1 VDSLTAA
8 HLRDDLK
15 GFFQGELRF
24 DEPSRSLYATD
35 ASIFQVMP
43 AGVALPKSEEDVAAL
58 VKYAAEHKTP
68 LVPRGAGTGLAGE
81 AIGPGIVVETSKH
94 LRGILETGSDWVR
107 VQPGV
112 TLEALNRHLALTG
125 RRFAPNP
132 SHAVCTVGGMLATDA
147 SGSNAMKHGS
157 VRDHVLGLRV
167 VLDDGSIHDVSAIDW
182 PLADQS
188 PSHLHDIL
196 LGLGLMLEA
205 HRDLLDANRSKMRFD
220 RVGYRLQDAM
230 HQGKLDA
237 SKLLVGSE
245 GTLALFVEARLRTS
259 PAPRGRAIVL
269 VGFGSLDAALHAT
282 RHVLP
287 FGPSSCELIDRRL
300 VSIARGSES
309 DNAAALIDDSVE
321 AVLLLEFE
329 EDSQDFADA
338 IAQRLVDRVRRG
350 DMHAVQIHRAATPE
364 QCDRFWRLRESAL
377 PSLYGTRGGQQPIPL
392 IEDVGVPVEL
402 LPDYIRRVQEIL
414 REHEVTASFLIH
426 AGVGQVHARP
436 FIDLSKPDETSKLSL
451 LAERVHNLVIELGGT
466 VSGQHGVGLARLPW
480 VARQLGSLYP
490 LHRQVKALFDPHGI
504 FNPGK
509 MVDSDAK
516 LPAWPLRASARVE
529 PAKPM
534 LRWQPLEMLAE
545 PNHCNGCG
553 QCRTE
558 TPGTR
563 MCPVFRATAD
573 EAASPRAKANIFRH
587 LLAAHAD
594 PKAIAADD
602 VRNVAEHC
610 VHCNM
615 CVRECPA
622 HVNVSKMMLEAKAT
636 HVGVHGLDR
645 SQWFFARLERFARW
659 SSRLSLASGLML
671 RSRFVRWLLG
681 WTFGISPRRRLPTFT
696 RRHFLRRARKRG
708 WTKPPAP
715 GKPSIVLFADLFATY
730 ADPHIAES
738 AGLVM
743 EHHGYTVHVPEGL
756 RSSGIE
762 ALTQGDVETA
772 RECAQN
778 NIRLLAEIARDGTP
792 IVCVEP
798 SSALMFRQETAA
810 LLDDI
815 DVRLV
820 AERAIEFTAFMSGIE
835 RRGELKT
842 DFKPLPVSLTLGHH
856 VPCHVKAMQDR
867 AAGPSL
873 LARIPGIQV
882 ETIDLSCSGMAGT
895 YGLKK
900 GNEDKS
906 RKAGEP
912 MLDRLRMGD
921 IQFGSTECSS
931 CRMQMEDA
939 GGKRTLHPAQ
949 YLAWAYGLVPSLEK
963 RLKEPIRELVLR

>member
-1 VDSLTAA
+1 MDSLTAA
-8 HLRDDLK
+8 NLRDDLK

-58 VKYAAEHKTP
+58 VKYAAQHKTP

-81 AIGPGIVVETSKH
+81 AVGPGIVVETSKH
-94 LRGILETGSDWVR
+94 LRNIIETGSDWVR

-112 TLEALNRHLALTG
+112 TLESLNRHLALTG

-132 SHAVCTVGGMLATDA
+132 THSVCTLGGMLATDA

-157 VRDHVLGLRV
+157 TRDHVLGLRV
-167 VLDDGSIHDVSAIDW
+167 VLDDGSIHDISSVDW
-182 PLADQS
+182 PLTDHS
-188 PSHLHDIL
+188 PNHLHDIL

-205 HRDLLDANRSKMRFD
+205 NRELLDANRSKMRLD
-220 RVGYRLQDAM
+220 RVGYRLHDAL
-230 HQGKLDA
+230 QRGKLDA
-237 SKLLVGSE
+237 AKLLVGSE
-245 GTLALFVEARLRTS
+245 GTLALFVEAKLRTI
-259 PAPRGRAIVL
+259 PAPGGRAIVL
-269 VGFGSLDAALHAT
+269 IGFGSLDAALQAT
-282 RHVLP
+282 KLVLP
-287 FGPSSCELIDRRL
+287 FGPSACELIDRRL
-300 VSIARGSES
+300 VSIARGSE
-309 DNAAALIDDSVE
+309 DNAAVLIDASVE

-338 IAQRLVDRVRRG
+338 IAQRLVDRARRG
-350 DMHAVQIHRAATPE
+350 DMQALQIHRAATTE

-392 IEDVGVPVEL
+392 IEDVGVPVEV

-414 REHEVTASFLIH
+414 REHEVTASFLVH
-426 AGVGQVHARP
+426 ASVGQIHARP

-451 LAERVHNLVIELGGT
+451 LAERVHNLVIDLGGT

-516 LPAWPLRASARVE
+516 LPAWPLRSTARIE

-558 TPGTR
+558 APGSR

-573 EAASPRAKANIFRH
+573 EAGSPRSKANLYRH
-587 LLAAHAD
+587 LLAENAD

-602 VRNVAEHC
+602 VRKIAEHC

-622 HVNVSKMMLEAKAT
+622 HVNVSRLMLEAKAT
-636 HVGVHGLDR
+636 HVAVHGLDR

-659 SSRLSLASGLML
+659 GSRLSLASGLML

-715 GKPSIVLFADLFATY
+715 GKPPVVLFADIFATY

-743 EHHGYTVHVPEGL
+743 EHHGYAVHVPEGL
-756 RSSGIE
+756 RSSGME

-798 SSALMFRQETAA
+798 SSALMLRQETAA

-820 AERAIEFTAFMSGIE
+820 ADRTIEFTAFMSGIE

-842 DFKPLPVSLTLGHH
+842 DFKPLPLSLTLGHH
-856 VPCHVKAMQDR
+856 VPCHVKALQDR

-895 YGLKK
+895 FGLKK
-900 GNEDKS
+900 GNEETS
-906 RKAGEP
+906 RRAGEP